1 MPHRRRQQ
9 VIVRSLAG
17 VVGIV
22 QAGGQFGAEVGGIG
36 FQHPRF
42 GQAGRPRQPPGVKQ
56 HAGDADQVEMSA
68 PAHR

>member
-1 MPHRRRQQ
+1 MPHRRQQQ

-22 QAGGQFGAEVGGIG
+22 QAGGQFGAEVGQLG

-42 GQAGRPRQPPGVKQ
+42 GQAGRPRQPPGVEQ
-56 HAGDADQVEMSA
+56 HAGDADQVDKSA
-68 PAHR
+68 SAYR